1 RRWPARRVGLVV
13 VVGLLLLSAVWLGQV
28 APLLAQEG
36 VGIAFDDLSREPTET
51 TVDRFGVE
59 LSNLDAATTYAVVV
73 ASDNATALGIGGCGT
88 AAQTQTVTGVTAQDL
103 AFVVY
108 ACALGSGT
116 LTAEVRPAG
125 AATAAATVS
134 QALTVLAIPEGAP
147 PGVPGA
153 SPASA
158 ATRGATK
165 AGTPG
170 IVPNVR
176 FDSITTSSARA
187 RWDKPSNGGR
197 ALTGFGLLMWTG
209 PDHPNYGDAF
219 VVGKDSRSHT
229 YTGLQAGAT
238 YKFRIHA
245 CNGTDSCGHWTHP
258 PKEVRIPTPT
268 ATATP
273 TPTPT
278 RTATTAPPATTP
290 GPVRNLTHSGSGKHT
305 VSVDW
310 DAPSSSGGATL
321 TGYHVQHKAEGTR
334 DWPDGS
340 DVVTPGTTTAWT
352 IRGLINGTRYEV
364 RVRACNAA
372 PACGTWVELTGT
384 ATAGNKVGNASL
396 IPASADLTI
405 GQRQKFEIH
414 DIPVG
419 KTARTYLVGPIQPEG
434 RCRTSGAS
442 AQARGPSTGP
452 GYYDS
457 LRIEGCAPGGTGW
470 LRVVNADESE
480 LYASAK
486 ITVQTSQ
493 NPPPERVEDPPPG
506 SGTPVSIDPE
516 CPTIS
521 GTSVLPANMQVDVVP
536 QSQRRA
542 SLCWSP
548 SLFAESYLVQ
558 ATDTLSNLHDPDKSD
573 WHQIQG
579 TMEQDHVADKAQR
592 LQLNLDQIMTKAG
605 KVVGLAENA
614 AYGIR
619 IGMRDDQQRLSYTTA
634 IIIIDTP
641 ITKADGSG
649 AKAEVTWDLVGA
661 ATVLNSTNFGTGYY
675 EIRRRQST
683 VDHVLASWK
692 PDKDGFLP
700 PPSDVSF
707 RVTPSTHVIGGLAA
721 GSVYAL
727 QLIYRDDPT
736 KTNDRDADVFA
747 ARNAFVWPSTAKADG
762 GQRVAAFPLQ
772 QRLGART
779 ADGYPL
785 YAYRIC
791 TETFRPSDDT
801 RIAAWVTLINHAMQ
815 QWQTATDGLI
825 RTERETDTS
834 GQFKPCADYA
844 GLSRVIGKEIRD
856 FVPEELVL
864 EDIELNQLVQ
874 DFLKR
879 FKDTGI
885 ILDDKKIE
893 EKYGDE
899 DHTLRDIEA
908 NEIIM
913 FNEGHP
919 IDTITRVAAF
929 PEFAASVRLEES
941 CWYFSNGAFDDG
953 VKMCVPGGDT
963 GPDGTRDIFIRRN
976 TYEGDGGNPVYPLA
990 VPAANAR
997 FNKCRNQGY
1006 DVERSAYG
1014 DFLHEV
1020 GHVLGIG
1027 GSGSGH
1033 PGDPRPWE
1041 YFDSVMDYNSDDA
1054 QPNCAPYPL
1063 DIMAIYSLYQVVVP

>member
-1 RRWPARRVGLVV
+1 
-13 VVGLLLLSAVWLGQV
+13 
-28 APLLAQEG
+28 
-36 VGIAFDDLSREPTET
+36 
-51 TVDRFGVE
+51 
-59 LSNLDAATTYAVVV
+59 
-73 ASDNATALGIGGCGT
+73 
-88 AAQTQTVTGVTAQDL
+88 
-103 AFVVY
+103 
-108 ACALGSGT
+108 
-116 LTAEVRPAG
+116 
-125 AATAAATVS
+125 
-134 QALTVLAIPEGAP
+134 
-147 PGVPGA
+147 
-153 SPASA
+153 
-158 ATRGATK
+158 
-165 AGTPG
+165 
-170 IVPNVR
+170 
-176 FDSITTSSARA
+176 
-187 RWDKPSNGGR
+187 
-197 ALTGFGLLMWTG
+197 M
-209 PDHPNYGDAF
+209 
-219 VVGKDSRSHT
+219 
-229 YTGLQAGAT
+229 
-238 YKFRIHA
+238 
-245 CNGTDSCGHWTHP
+245 
-258 PKEVRIPTPT
+258 
-268 ATATP
+268 
-273 TPTPT
+273 
-278 RTATTAPPATTP
+278 
-290 GPVRNLTHSGSGKHT
+290 
-305 VSVDW
+305 
-310 DAPSSSGGATL
+310 
-321 TGYHVQHKAEGTR
+321 
-334 DWPDGS
+334 
-340 DVVTPGTTTAWT
+340 
-352 IRGLINGTRYEV
+352 
-364 RVRACNAA
+364 
-372 PACGTWVELTGT
+372 
-384 ATAGNKVGNASL
+384 
-396 IPASADLTI
+396 
-405 GQRQKFEIH
+405 
-414 DIPVG
+414 
-419 KTARTYLVGPIQPEG
+419 
-434 RCRTSGAS
+434 
-442 AQARGPSTGP
+442 
-452 GYYDS
+452 
-457 LRIEGCAPGGTGW
+457 
-470 LRVVNADESE
+470 
-480 LYASAK
+480 
-486 ITVQTSQ
+486 
-493 NPPPERVEDPPPG
+493 
-506 SGTPVSIDPE
+506 
-516 CPTIS
+516 
-521 GTSVLPANMQVDVVP
+521 DVVP

-675 EIRRRQST
+675 EIRWRQST

-736 KTNDRDADVFA
+736 QTNDLDADVFA

-791 TETFRPSDDT
+791 TETFRPSSDT

-825 RTERETDTS
+825 RTKRETDTS
-834 GQFKPCADYA
+834 GKFKPCADYA
-844 GLSRVIGKEIRD
+844 GLSRVIANEIAA
-856 FVPEELVL
+856 FMPEPIPD
-864 EDIELNQLVQ
+864 EDQQLQQLVQ
-874 DFLKR
+874 NFLKR

-899 DHTLRDIEA
+899 DHTLRDIDA

-941 CWYFSNGAFDDG
+941 CWYFSNGTLDPGA
-953 VKMCVPGGDT
+953 KMCVPGGDT
-963 GPDGTRDIFIRRN
+963 GPDGTRDIFIRRKF
-976 TYEGDGGNPVYPLA
+976 YEGVGGRPVDPLA

-997 FNKCRNQGY
+997 FNKCLNQGD
-1006 DVERSAYG
+1006 DVDLSAYG
-1014 DFLHEV
+1014 DFLHES

-1027 GSGSGH
+1027 GAGSGH
-1033 PGDPRPWE
+1033 PGKAGEER
-1041 YFDSVMDYNSDDA
+1041 YFFDSVMDYNPDKS

-1063 DIMAIYSLYQVVVP
+1063 DIMAIYALYQVVVP